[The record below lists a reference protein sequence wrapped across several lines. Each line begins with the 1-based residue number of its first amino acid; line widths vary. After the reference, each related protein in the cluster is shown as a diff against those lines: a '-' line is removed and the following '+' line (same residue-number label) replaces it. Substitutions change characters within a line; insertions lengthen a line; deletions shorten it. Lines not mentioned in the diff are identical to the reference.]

1 MHNGVKMRKLP
12 AYPIFVKDPNFSL
25 WSTTDKL
32 NESDITS
39 WFDEKKPM
47 YGLIKQSSGAIWCF
61 MGDIKGVGATG
72 VKNAVQKSVSVS
84 AFSTNYVFDLNG
96 VTLNVSFVSP
106 VPPYDAE
113 RISQP
118 VCYMSY
124 SVVGGDGKEEV
135 SLFVNRRVAYNYE
148 KMSLPKSNLCRNY
161 KYKLGSDEVAFVG
174 LKRQLYLS
182 NNEDWAGA
190 DWGYWY
196 VCGETAAALDS
207 YDFARYLATG
217 EKDFSNAT
225 EEKYIAAFNAG
236 KSGFITFAFDSI
248 VAIDYFGDFKKTL
261 YLENHTILDAIADV
275 RANKDKI
282 EAELIKFDEKLKKDA
297 VKVSPDY
304 YDILVASL
312 RQSITAHTIIKD
324 NDGKTI
330 FLSKEN
336 GSNGCIGTLDVSYPG
351 MPLYLL
357 YNTEL
362 VKGTLYPIIKYARLP
377 VWKFDFTP
385 HDVGAY
391 PFCCGN
397 VYGAFE
403 KGKFETLA
411 KKKTGELHAQ
421 YYLFP
426 EANGEIDE
434 NMQMPVEECANML
447 VMLGACYAFDGDI
460 SLFKDNFDLCQK
472 WVKYL
477 VKFGL
482 KPSNQLC
489 SDDFAGHFANNLNL
503 AIKATVGI
511 GCYAKLLEAIGES
524 GAEYMKT
531 ARGFAAEIETFSHKF
546 THLPLTWDSGEETF
560 GIKYNLLFD
569 KVLKLGLFSQELL
582 EKETD
587 FYISKALPFGIPFFD
602 RNTQVKSDWV
612 IWVAALTDNANKREK
627 IIAPIVNFLRNSKS
641 RVPFCDWYNGESGE
655 KYFSQARSVVGG
667 CFALLL
673 NSAKIKL

>member
-1 MHNGVKMRKLP
+1 MIERKLP
-12 AYPIFVKDPNFSL
+12 CYPLFVKDPNFSL
-25 WSTTDKL
+25 WSNDEYL
-32 NESDITS
+32 NATYPQT
-39 WFDEKKPM
+39 WFGEKKKICGFVTVNGKK
-47 YGLIKQSSGAIWCF
+47 YCF
-61 MGDIKGVGATG
+61 MGRAEDFNPYGVLPATQTDLR
-72 VKNAVQKSVSVS
+72 VT
-84 AFSTNYVFDLNG
+84 AFTTEYTFKAG
-96 VTLNVSFVSP
+96 EATLNVKFVSP
-106 VPPYDAE
+106 LMPSDVE
-113 RISQP
+113 LTSMP
-118 VCYMSY
+118 VCYMRY
-124 SVVGGDGKEEV
+124 ELIGAQGEVSVFVGGNV
-135 SLFVNRRVAYNYE
+135 SYNDIPQTQDKRVV
-148 KMSLPKSNLCRNY
+148 
-161 KYKLGSDEVAFVG
+161 SDSFSHNGYQAAVIG
-174 LKRQLYLS
+174 LRRQLPLS
-182 NNEDWAGA
+182 NTIDAIGA
-190 DWGYWY
+190 DWGYY
-196 VCGETAAALDS
+196 YLSGERAYACDGASMIGFLKHDDKTLSLTTEDRYIASFNAKNSGVIMLGYDETLAINYFGKYLQGYYLTNHSIFDALDFVHANS
-207 YDFARYLATG
+207 ADIDKKLADFDDKLRADISA
-217 EKDFSNAT
+217 KC
-225 EEKYIAAFNAG
+225 
-236 KSGFITFAFDSI
+236 SGF
-248 VAIDYFGDFKKTL
+248 
-261 YLENHTILDAIADV
+261 
-275 RANKDKI
+275 
-282 EAELIKFDEKLKKDA
+282 EKE
-297 VKVSPDY
+297 Y
-304 YDILVASL
+304 YNVLAASL
-312 RQSITAHTIIKD
+312 RQSVAAHKIAS
-324 NDGKTI
+324 DGEDLL
-330 FLSKEN
+330 FLSKECWSN
-336 GSNGCIGTLDVSYPG
+336 GSIATVDVSYPSI
-351 MPLYLL
+351 PLYLM

-362 VKGTLYPIIKYARLP
+362 VKGTLYPIFKFARMP

-397 VYGAFE
+397 IYGAFE
-403 KGKFETLA
+403 EGKIETLA

-511 GCYAKLLEAIGES
+511 GCYAKLLEAIGEN

-531 ARGFAAEIETFSHKF
+531 AREFAAEIETFSHKF

-569 KVLKLGLFSQELL
+569 KILKLGLFSQDLL

-602 RNTQVKSDWV
+602 RNTQVKSDWA
-612 IWVAALTDNANKREK
+612 IWVAALTDNRNKREK
-627 IIAPIVNFLRNSKS
+627 IIAPIINFLRNSPS